1 MMCMPYSIHYA
12 REWQVTHRLMPGCD
26 YGAYGDARPH
36 GMQGQLYLPMMFVN
50 HVGEAWGWCALLIT

>member
-1 MMCMPYSIHYA
+1 MMSMPYSIHYA

-36 GMQGQLYLPMMFVN
+36 GMRGQLYLPMMFVN
-50 HVGEAWGWCALLIT
+50 HVEEAWGW